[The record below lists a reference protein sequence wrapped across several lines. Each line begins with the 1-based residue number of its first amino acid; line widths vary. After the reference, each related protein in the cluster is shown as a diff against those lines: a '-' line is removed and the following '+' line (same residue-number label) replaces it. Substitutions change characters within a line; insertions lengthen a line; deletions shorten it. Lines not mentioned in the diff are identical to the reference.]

1 MTSTVSGNSDSVPF
15 AGDSRWRAAGA
26 QVASVA
32 RFEQVIDALRIVQDR
47 VAGANPP
54 ESELVEVAEKLDE
67 VGRALAVF
75 QVPETEQV
83 IGHLDV
89 PGRGQS
95 LVPAF
100 HVDRADDN
108 SVGGRVSFSRF
119 YLGGGGAAH
128 GGAIPLVFDEVLG
141 RLANAGGRIRS
152 RTAYLH
158 VNYRAITPLDEE
170 LTLEARFDS
179 EEGRKRFLSAELR
192 KGDVVLA
199 DAEGLFVAL
208 REGQP

>member
-1 MTSTVSGNSDSVPF
+1 MM
-15 AGDSRWRAAGA
+15 RWRAAAGA
-26 QVASVA
+26 EIASGA
-32 RFEQVIDALRIVQDR
+32 RFEQVIDALRTVQDR
-47 VAGANPP
+47 IAGANPP
-54 ESELVEVAEKLDE
+54 ESELVEIAEKLDE
-67 VGRALAVF
+67 VSRALLAF
-75 QVPETEQV
+75 QVPESEQV
-83 IGHLDV
+83 VGHLDA

-100 HVDRADDN
+100 HVDRADDDT
-108 SVGGRVSFSRF
+108 VGGRVSFSRF

-208 REGQP
+208 RQGQP